1 MKYVSTK
8 TYNDLG
14 PVAYRQW
21 RADSHCNIL
30 HGYALSF
37 HFEFESDTLDARN
50 WVLDYGSLRSFK
62 DKLCDWFDHR
72 LLIAED
78 DPQRAD
84 LEQLVKVGLAK
95 PTYVERTG
103 CEGLAAFLME
113 YLEEIW
119 LPENGYKAPEHTVFV
134 RKVEVRETGGNMA
147 YVSQNCKNVTKEN
160 K

>member
-8 TYNDLG
+8 TYKDLG

-37 HFEFESDTLDARN
+37 HFEFESETLDARN
-50 WVLDYGSLRSFK
+50 WVLDYGSLRTFK
-62 DKLCDWFDHR
+62 DKLEEWFDHR

-78 DPQRAD
+78 DPQRAE
-84 LEQLVKVGLAK
+84 LEALVTAGLAK

-103 CEGLAAFLME
+103 CEGIASFLME
-113 YLEEIW
+113 YLEEYW
-119 LPENGYKAPEHTVFV
+119 LPENGYKADNHTVHV

-147 YVSQNCKNVTKEN
+147 YVTRN
-160 K
+160 